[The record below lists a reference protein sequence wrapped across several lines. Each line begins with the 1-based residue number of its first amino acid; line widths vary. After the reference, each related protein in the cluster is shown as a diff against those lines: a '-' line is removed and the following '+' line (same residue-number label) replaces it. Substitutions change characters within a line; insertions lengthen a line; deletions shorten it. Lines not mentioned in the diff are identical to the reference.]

1 MIKIHVIAVGD
12 ARTPLRD
19 ELGRWDPGRFIGRDA
34 KGEPRVEQVDDTPQV
49 RRAIARGDL
58 AEVVF
63 PALVAIEGTV
73 RQVSILEAATEAPAP
88 LPPPVPAEPPS
99 ADADPPGTEPAPR
112 AERPTPVPEEV

>member
-1 MIKIHVIAVGD
+1 MSKIRVIAVGD

-58 AEVVF
+58 AE
-63 PALVAIEGTV
+63 
-73 RQVSILEAATEAPAP
+73 APAP

-99 ADADPPGTEPAPR
+99 ADAAPLPELPAGGSTPAGDTTPAAPQATTPAP
-112 AERPTPVPEEV
+112 EEG